1 VIMGSEAGVLPVA
14 PENVAYKGRLEP
26 GRMFLVN
33 MDEGRIVADEEI
45 KQEIATAQPYREWLD
60 QYRVELANLP
70 DAGDTPHTSHPTP
83 LTTRQRAFG
92 YSFEELRILL
102 KPMAQNGVEAIG
114 AMGTD
119 TPLPVLSDKPRLL
132 YDYFHQLFA
141 QVTNP
146 PIDSIREAIIT
157 SAETTI
163 GSERNLLKPEP
174 ESCHLVNLKTPILTN
189 AELAKLKQSEEFP
202 SITLPILFNPKDRSS
217 GDGSCPGR
225 NFRGGGSGH
234 RRGQEHHHSV
244 RSGCGSDPGGD
255 SGCWRFP
262 ACTTT

>member
-1 VIMGSEAGVLPVA
+1 
-14 PENVAYKGRLEP
+14 
-26 GRMFLVN
+26 MFLVN

-70 DAGDTPHTSHPTP
+70 DGSGPGARCGDTPHTHTPHPM
-83 LTTRQRAFG
+83 TTSQKAFG
-92 YSFEELRILL
+92 YSFEELRLLL

-119 TPLPVLSDKPRLL
+119 TPLPVLSNKPRLL

-189 AELAKLKQSEEFP
+189 AELAKLKQSQEFP
-202 SITLPILFNPKDRSS
+202 SVTLPILFTPKEGAAGWKLPWKEFLRRRIRPSPRARASS
-217 GDGSCPGR
+217 FCPIGMWIR
-225 NFRGGGSGH
+225 PRRRFR
-234 RRGQEHHHSV
+234 
-244 RSGCGSDPGGD
+244 P
-255 SGCWRFP
+255 CWRFP
-262 ACTTT
+262 ACTIT